1 VSHLKK
7 TLKNYAILIPI
18 ACTLIYLDQW
28 TKTLVRSNLAFG
40 EAWTPWESLM
50 PFIRVVHWYNT
61 GVAFGLF
68 QNLGLLFTILPL
80 IISVIIFIYY
90 PVLAGKDW
98 LMRIALSMQFG
109 GAVGN
114 LIDRL
119 TIGHVTDFISIGNF
133 PVFNV
138 ADSCITVGVILM
150 VFGMWL
156 QERKENPKK
165 DQDEEIL
172 KPDN

>member
-1 VSHLKK
+1 MKK

-18 ACTLIYLDQW
+18 SSILIFFDQW
-28 TKTLVRSNLAFG
+28 TKTLVRSNLAYG
-40 EAWTPWESLM
+40 ESWLPWEDLTS
-50 PFIRVVHWYNT
+50 FVRIVHWYNT

-90 PVLAGKDW
+90 PVLAGRDW
-98 LMRIALSMQFG
+98 IMRIALSMQFG

-119 TIGHVTDFISIGNF
+119 TIGHVTDFISVGNF

-138 ADSCITVGVILM
+138 ADSCITLGVFLM

-156 QERKENPKK
+156 QEKKENQKK
-165 DQDEEIL
+165 DQDNGLLNPET
-172 KPDN
+172 